1 MNKNQ
6 VKRILKFSA
15 EWCSPCKVYA
25 QTFDKVSK
33 MEEFKNIEFKAM
45 DIENDEEAEVLVEKY
60 TIKSVPTTILLD
72 ENDDLIYKLI
82 GNVPQ
87 KDLVNVINQTLNNG
101 ETV

>member
-1 MNKNQ
+1 
-6 VKRILKFSA
+6 
-15 EWCSPCKVYA
+15 
-25 QTFDKVSK
+25 

-82 GNVPQ
+82 GNVHQ